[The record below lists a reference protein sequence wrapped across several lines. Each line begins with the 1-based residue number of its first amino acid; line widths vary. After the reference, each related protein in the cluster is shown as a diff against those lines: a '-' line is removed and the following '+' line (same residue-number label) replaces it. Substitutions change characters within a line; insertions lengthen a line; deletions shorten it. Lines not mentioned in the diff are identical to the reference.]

1 MLKLLNR
8 RTEGKMDNYRI
19 RINGMNILFQKW
31 PKKKLPVLAVQFEGE
46 ADMYKVASF
55 DSEEKMD
62 WFIEVF
68 KEACEAEDYGLY
80 KQS

>member
-1 MLKLLNR
+1 MLR
-8 RTEGKMDNYRI
+8 RARMDNYRI
-19 RINGMNILFQKW
+19 RINSMNILLQKW

-55 DSEEKMD
+55 DSEEKMN

-68 KEACEAEDYGLY
+68 KEACEVEDYGLLQ
-80 KQS
+80 KAGSI